1 MDAKNVRCL
10 SCPGAQGAGPD
21 PGRAGRTAACD
32 RQGRQPLG
40 TRRRSAGHQYAG
52 TSGRRTGPVS
62 CGPDALPRPGTGAA
76 NCASPTGRF
85 LFHVAPPP
93 CGGLAFCPHCAAP
106 AKYRPGTVGAYSPA
120 TEHLQF
126 TGVPSA
132 MVLYKPMAGCPRGS
146 IFPLLAGMEFL
157 MLELWNSFEQ
167 SGFYHRYLE
176 ACTLLDTPFLRLT
189 RVILELLFFFGF
201 GFLVPCAEITIMLF
215 N

>member
-1 MDAKNVRCL
+1 MFGAFLAQVRR
-10 SCPGAQGAGPD
+10 AQGLTQ
-21 PGRAGRTAACD
+21 GRAGRTAACD

-85 LFHVAPPP
+85 LFHAAPPP
-93 CGGLAFCPHCAAP
+93 CGGLAFCPRCAAP
-106 AKYRPGTVGAYSPA
+106 ARVSPWHCGAYSPA

-146 IFPLLAGMEFL
+146 FFRFWPEWNFSC
-157 MLELWNSFEQ
+157 WNSGTALNRAVSITVTLKRAPFWM
-167 SGFYHRYLE
+167 HRF
-176 ACTLLDTPFLRLT
+176 TPDAGHIGTAAFLRL
-189 RVILELLFFFGF
+189 
-201 GFLVPCAEITIMLF
+201 
-215 N
+215 